1 MTGNARALDAELD
14 VVIVGGGLQ
23 GLLALETLSE
33 RGYAVALVSD
43 GDLGEGQTLHSHGF
57 FNTGFGMLG
66 PALPDA
72 ARDVVQPYLRA
83 HAVESTG
90 DWRVV
95 LPPGF
100 PGADAM
106 PRAALPAGFAT
117 PFAADAVASPDRSFP
132 KRRLVEAISRGR
144 LDRVL
149 RGRAR
154 LGERAG
160 AMRTVSV
167 DATAGE
173 QVRLTARAVVVAAG
187 CGTKRLLE
195 ESVGRTEQTAA
206 IKHRRVHM
214 ICLRA
219 PRGALPATSVM
230 VMPLA
235 LMLAAHEEDDH
246 VTWYVTPMEFGGTA
260 FDHVPNAADS
270 DVDATAIARGFQAL
284 RQLFPGVVEAVG
296 ATAGAYA
303 GYRQDIGDTPGVAM
317 CEPLAGAGDVI
328 VALPSGL
335 VAPWLNAQRVADL
348 VAERTT
354 PTARDVPI
362 PAGGVGVRVAEA
374 VEDRPGFVWR
384 PVGEFARSNA

>member
-1 MTGNARALDAELD
+1 MDAELD
-14 VVIVGGGLQ
+14 VVIIGGGLQ

-33 RGYAVALVSD
+33 RGYAVALVSE

-66 PALPDA
+66 AALPQA
-72 ARDVVQPYLRA
+72 ALEVVQPYLRV
-83 HAVESTG
+83 HGVEPTG

-106 PRAALPAGFAT
+106 PGAPLPDGFAP
-117 PFAADAVASPDRSFP
+117 PFATDAVASPDRSFP
-132 KRRLVEAISRGR
+132 KRQLVEAVARGHC
-144 LDRVL
+144 DRVL

-154 LGERAG
+154 LEERG
-160 AMRTVSV
+160 GRLRTVAV
-167 DATAGE
+167 ATPTGE
-173 QVRLTARAVVVAAG
+173 EVSLGASTVVIAAG

-195 ESVGRTEQTAA
+195 DSVGRTEQTAA

-235 LMLAAHEEDDH
+235 LMLAAHDQGDH
-246 VTWYVTPMEFGGTA
+246 VTWYVTPMEFGGPA
-260 FDHVPNAADS
+260 FDDVPTTADAE
-270 DVDATAIARGFQAL
+270 VDATAIARGFQAL
-284 RQLFPGVVEAVG
+284 QQLFPGVVEAPGVV
-296 ATAGAYA
+296 AGAYA
-303 GYRQDIGDTPGVAM
+303 GYRQDVGDTPGVAI
-317 CEPLAGAGDVI
+317 CEPLAGAGELI

-335 VAPWLNAQRVADL
+335 VAPWLNAQRVAEL
-348 VAERTT
+348 VSERAT
-354 PTARDVPI
+354 PSQRPVPV
-362 PAGGVGVRVAEA
+362 PAGGVGVRVGEA

-384 PVGEFARSNA
+384 PIEEFARARA